1 MKNMFELICHRVKE
15 QKPHTFDEFHAIMC
29 KVMPN
34 VTKHPEMYNLCYDL
48 MKFTWETAQK
58 SA

>member
-1 MKNMFELICHRVKE
+1 MMFELICRRVKE
-15 QKPHTFDEFHAIMC
+15 QNPQTFDEFHAIMC
-29 KVMPN
+29 KSMPDASRY
-34 VTKHPEMYNLCYDL
+34 PDMYNLCYDL

>member
-1 MKNMFELICHRVKE
+1 MFELICQRVKE
-15 QKPHTFDEFHAIMC
+15 QNPQTFDEFHAIMC
-29 KVMPN
+29 KVMPD